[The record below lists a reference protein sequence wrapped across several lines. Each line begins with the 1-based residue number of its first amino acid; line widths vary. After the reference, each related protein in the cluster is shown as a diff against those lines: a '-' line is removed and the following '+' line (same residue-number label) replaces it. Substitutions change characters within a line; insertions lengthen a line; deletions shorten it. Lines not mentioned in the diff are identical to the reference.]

1 MAAEQ
6 RLIAKQG
13 DKLDQL
19 LWRDAGLGPNELTR
33 VLDANPGLAD
43 LGAILPL
50 GTVVIV
56 PATATQDGGANR
68 VLPLIQLWN

>member
-6 RLIAKQG
+6 RLTAMEG
-13 DKLDQL
+13 DKLDLL
-19 LWRDAGLGPNELTR
+19 LWREAGLGPDDLAR

-50 GTVVIV
+50 GTQVLV
-56 PATATQDGGANR
+56 PATQSSAAPR
-68 VLPLIQLWN
+68 VLPLIQLWS

>member
-6 RLIAKQG
+6 RLIAKSG
-13 DKLDQL
+13 DKLDLL
-19 LWRDAGLGPNELTR
+19 LWRDAGLPASELTR

-43 LGAILPL
+43 LGTILPI

-56 PATATQDGGANR
+56 PASQQDSTTP
-68 VLPLIQLWN
+68 VLPLIQLWS